1 MLRLRPTHV
10 LQCSCS
16 GLLLLQAE
24 WVEALSAAEVH
35 NFYDVKVGHYDVV
48 WLEVQVEDTSVM

>member
-1 MLRLRPTHV
+1 MLGLRPTHV

-48 WLEVQVEDTSVM
+48 WLEVQV